1 MDGGRVGVEGF
12 GGLADRSTFLD
23 QREDEGLLIRAKPL
37 RSAERDAA
45 ARRCTRPATSRARTS
60 DAASPPSPTARS
72 SATAWPDGSA
82 TAIAARSGRP
92 TDRQEREEQLGAL
105 GLALNAV
112 APWNSTHIQAA
123 LDQLTREGWG
133 IDQADTARVSPLP
146 FKHIN
151 SLGRHASDLP
161 QAIAE
166 GALRPLRNPN
176 SE

>member
-1 MDGGRVGVEGF
+1 VHTLGHVDSKDKRRRIPTQPNRQEF
-12 GGLADRSTFLD
+12 RHRL
-23 QREDEGLLIRAKPL
+23 
-37 RSAERDAA
+37 
-45 ARRCTRPATSRARTS
+45 ARRLCHGDRGEIRT
-60 DAASPPSPTARS
+60 A
-72 SATAWPDGSA
+72 
-82 TAIAARSGRP
+82 
-92 TDRQEREEQLGAL
+92 DRQEREEQL

-112 APWNSTHIQAA
+112 APWNSTYIQAA

-133 IDQADTARVSPLP
+133 IDQADTARISPLL

-161 QAIAE
+161 QATAE